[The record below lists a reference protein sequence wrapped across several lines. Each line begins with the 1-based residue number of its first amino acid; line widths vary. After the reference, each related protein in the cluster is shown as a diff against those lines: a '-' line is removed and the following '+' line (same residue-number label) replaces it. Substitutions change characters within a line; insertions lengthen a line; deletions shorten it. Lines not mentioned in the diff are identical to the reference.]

1 MAARS
6 SSSCRRSAWA
16 ICSGSAS
23 QSLVDPSTSV
33 NSSVTVPV
41 GIAAARLTPKEYAD
55 LPGTPGRPGRAQEDQ
70 AGPRI
75 RPGRGSGRAEDQA
88 AGRHAGAG
96 RDQHWAVAADLVHR
110 GAADLPHALGDAVH
124 AVDVC
129 LAKLA
134 AVRVDREPP
143 AELDH
148 PVGDELP

>member
-6 SSSCRRSAWA
+6 SPSCRRSAWA

-55 LPGTPGRPGRAQEDQ
+55 LPGSPGL
-70 AGPRI
+70 GPLRK
-75 RPGRGSGRAEDQA
+75 SGRAEDQA

-96 RDQHWAVAADLVHR
+96 RDQHRAVATYLVHR

-148 PVGDELP
+148 PVGDELPGLPARAEAELL